1 MMWEALAGASQ
12 SLLQHRK
19 SGYFLEPVDPVAL
32 DLNDYRE
39 VVRVAQNVWRVT
51 RFGLTWSQVKEPSDL
66 GTVCARVQRQ
76 VLLVMIIITATIHI
90 IIQIITAKHIQTI
103 IIPACAPK
111 PPLCRVLQRCSR
123 RVSRTRVPPPS
134 PP

>member
-1 MMWEALAGASQ
+1 MWEALAGASQ

-39 VVRVAQNVWRVT
+39 VVCVTQNVWRVT
-51 RFGLTWSQVKEPSDL
+51 CYGLTWSQVKEPSDL

-76 VLLVMIIITATIHI
+76 VLLVMIIITIIHI
-90 IIQIITAKHIQTI
+90 IVQIITAINIQTI
-103 IIPACAPK
+103 IIPGSAPN
-111 PPLCRVLQRCSR
+111 LLLQGFATLQQASVAHREH
-123 RVSRTRVPPPS
+123 VSPS
-134 PP
+134 SP